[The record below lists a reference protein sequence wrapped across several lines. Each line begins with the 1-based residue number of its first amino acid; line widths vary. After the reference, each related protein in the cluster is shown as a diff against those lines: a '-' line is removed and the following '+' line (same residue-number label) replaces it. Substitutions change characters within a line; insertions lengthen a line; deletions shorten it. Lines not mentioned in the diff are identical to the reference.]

1 MAPVISF
8 LLSLNNLEKGQ
19 AMRVIITCREVSVG
33 AMASRLMGQGLK
45 VESVLVPIRVIT
57 GEIDS
62 DKLVALESIP
72 GITVEPELTVQLPH
86 PDASVQ

>member
-1 MAPVISF
+1 
-8 LLSLNNLEKGQ
+8 
-19 AMRVIITCREVSVG
+19 
-33 AMASRLMGQGLK
+33 MGQGLK

-62 DKLVALESIP
+62 DKLVALERIP